1 MKKFERLDSA
11 VAPDG
16 TVLAL
21 FRHDREYMLRVSGVE
36 LMSTRQHHS
45 EEKLAELVC
54 LPLRDTREARVL
66 IGGLGFGFTL
76 AAVLRSVGAD
86 ARVVVAELV
95 AAVIEWNRNPEY
107 DLAGPALRD
116 ARVDV
121 RHDDVANVLAVSPGA
136 FDAII
141 LDVDNG
147 ATGLTTAHNADLY
160 GDSGIRTAAAAL
172 RPNGRL
178 AYWSAGDDPAFESSL
193 CRAGL
198 TVEAIRVRRRAAA
211 RGTHTIFVA
220 SAVSTGEHRSVSGG
234 IAAASSTSPS
244 ACATTRHRVRGT

>member
-1 MKKFERLDSA
+1 VAGARGNPRKPGGVRHRDGGQVKKFERLDTA

-16 TVLAL
+16 TVLTL
-21 FRHDREYMLRVSGVE
+21 FRHDGEYMLRVDGVE
-36 LMSTRQHHS
+36 LMSTRQYHS

-54 LPLRDTREARVL
+54 LPLRETRGARVL

-107 DLAGPALRD
+107 ELAGPALRD

-121 RHDDVANVLAVSPGA
+121 RHDDVANVLEASPGG

-147 ATGLTTAHNADLY
+147 ADGLTTARNGDLY
-160 GDSGIRTAAAAL
+160 SDSGIRTAAAAL

-178 AYWSAGDDPAFESSL
+178 AYWSAGDDAGFESTL
-193 CRAGL
+193 RRAGL
-198 TVEAIRVRRRAAA
+198 TVEAIRVRRRATA
-211 RGTHTIFVA
+211 RGTHTIVVA
-220 SAVSTGEHRSVSGG
+220 TAAPLTACGRGG
-234 IAAASSTSPS
+234 GS
-244 ACATTRHRVRGT
+244 